1 MNDNVILGDF
11 LLHKIA
17 EAEKK
22 AKNDSERANIRL
34 GLSSKYGYMA
44 PATLICSFS
53 KTLLGAVFAIAFLA
67 SDVKDLNET
76 LFGLDLSISPK
87 EYLASRDRLCT
98 IVFIILAV
106 AIVLKAAHENMVQ
119 RHLIFS
125 ETKINHIIDIL
136 LIIIALLLPSAFT
149 IYWVLFELIELTET
163 FLITTYAKEKRLK
176 MLVGRQKKQKR

>member
-1 MNDNVILGDF
+1 
-11 LLHKIA
+11 
-17 EAEKK
+17 
-22 AKNDSERANIRL
+22 
-34 GLSSKYGYMA
+34 MA